1 MKKTLKYSGVALL
14 AATLIGVS
22 QFQACSSDPDPVQNG
37 YVEVKDPVVLNT
49 PINQKQYII
58 GDQMAVGITVNT
70 PEEASEITLWLND
83 KILQENISGET
94 QTLNFSTTDFKV
106 GYSNLK
112 LSYKD
117 KTGTLVEDT
126 RQIIFFS
133 DIDPQKNT
141 IVKIEALPHDK
152 SSYTQGLEF
161 YKGELY
167 EGTGHYNKSILA
179 KVDLKSGGHL
189 NKVDLES
196 KYFGEGITILNDTI
210 FQITWNERTCLL
222 YDMEFNKIGQ
232 FSYDGEGWG
241 LTNDGE
247 HIIMTNGSSEIVW
260 RDPATFEVVK
270 TIHAFD
276 NNKEQVNLNECE
288 LINGRLL
295 INIYT
300 ETNIVEVDTATGKV
314 LRTIDCSSLKAE
326 QPAGVDH
333 LNGIAYNDATGKLY
347 LTGKWWPNLYE
358 VEIDGWD
365 EWQVKVVD

>member
-1 MKKTLKYSGVALL
+1 M
-14 AATLIGVS
+14 
-22 QFQACSSDPDPVQNG
+22 
-37 YVEVKDPVVLNT
+37 
-49 PINQKQYII
+49 
-58 GDQMAVGITVNT
+58 
-70 PEEASEITLWLND
+70 
-83 KILQENISGET
+83 
-94 QTLNFSTTDFKV
+94 
-106 GYSNLK
+106 
-112 LSYKD
+112 
-117 KTGTLVEDT
+117 
-126 RQIIFFS
+126 
-133 DIDPQKNT
+133 
-141 IVKIEALPHDK
+141 
-152 SSYTQGLEF
+152 
-161 YKGELY
+161 
-167 EGTGHYNKSILA
+167 
-179 KVDLKSGGHL
+179 DLKSGGHL

-247 HIIMTNGSSEIVW
+247 HIIMTNGTEEIVW